1 MALHPKGGLI
11 LAKDLRITVLLDFYG
26 DMLTDKQREVVEE
39 YYNDDLSLAEI
50 AEQKHITR
58 QGVRDAIKR
67 SEVQLIDMETRLGLV
82 KRFKEVKD
90 SLADICDCAL
100 RIKELNDGQNAEI
113 DSCAEEILSA
123 SAKLVEDQN

>member
-82 KRFKEVKD
+82 KRFMVWHLKD
-90 SLADICDCAL
+90 LQ
-100 RIKELNDGQNAEI
+100 KN
-113 DSCAEEILSA
+113 SA
-123 SAKLVEDQN
+123 MHLKS